1 MKITN
6 KEIARQLGI
15 SVTAVSLAIHN
26 HKGVSEETRAR
37 VMQLIQEHSDNRD
50 TKQPPAPGPDR
61 LLLLSIHKVH
71 GKIIN
76 DKPFFTNM
84 IESIQQK
91 AMQNSC
97 LLSLANYIPGQDIG
111 KYLEYI
117 QSLHPMGIIVVATEM
132 TREDARLYQKLPI
145 PIVYMD
151 ASFDLLD
158 EDSVILD
165 NQSGIFRAF
174 DYAYQMGH
182 RDIGYLQSD
191 TEIPN
196 FVHRLDGFYKG
207 LREYGLMENLH
218 PVIQLPCDVEG
229 AYREMK
235 RFLTELN
242 NHCQLPT
249 IFLSD
254 LDYIAIGAIQ
264 AFKEC
269 GYRIPED
276 ISIIGYDDMPMCEVI
291 EPPLTSIHVN
301 TTDIGK
307 LAAKRLL
314 QKIKNPD
321 DYHLT
326 TLISSRLVKR
336 ASVLDRNITLSQ
348 T

>member
-6 KEIARQLGI
+6 KEIARRLGI

-26 HKGVSEETRAR
+26 HKGVSEETRAK
-37 VMQLIQEHSDNRD
+37 VMQLIQEHSDSKD
-50 TKQPPAPGPDR
+50 AKQSSAPGPNR

-84 IESIQQK
+84 IESIQQM
-91 AMQNSC
+91 AMQNSY
-97 LLSLANYIPGQDIG
+97 LLSLANYIPGQDSEA
-111 KYLEYI
+111 YLEYI
-117 QSLHPMGIIVVATEM
+117 QSLQPAGIIVVATEM
-132 TREDARLYQKLPI
+132 DQEDARLYQRLPI
-145 PIVYMD
+145 PIVFMD
-151 ASFDLLD
+151 ASFDLLN
-158 EDSVILD
+158 EDSVVLD
-165 NQSGIFRAF
+165 NQAGIFRAF
-174 DYAYQMGH
+174 DYACQMGH

-191 TEIPN
+191 TKIPN

-207 LREYGLMENLH
+207 LREYGLMENRH

-235 RFLTELN
+235 RFLTELPD
-242 NHCQLPT
+242 HYQMPT

-254 LDYIAIGAIQ
+254 LDYIAIGAVQ
-264 AFKEC
+264 ALKEC

-307 LAAKRLL
+307 LAARRLL
-314 QKIKNPD
+314 QKIKDPH

-326 TLISSRLVKR
+326 TLISSTLVRR
-336 ASVLDRNITLSQ
+336 ASVLDRNAPQSQ
-348 T
+348 A